1 MGVKVF
7 RDGSWSRLKAGIISD
22 RDIMGLDAEHDRN
35 LINWL
40 LLHMDEAKRE
50 RVMQKCHI
58 SKLPEELI
66 NIDDPRDDKYM
77 EYFVLLEQVT
87 LENDREVLREAAL
100 HSRDSIGKFAFCRL
114 TGYSWPADT
123 CDAYSY
129 RTYSCGL
136 KSDVTIENAISF
148 CRDMIEKNGPYA
160 KEASE
165 WMEQLRTREKE

>member
-58 SKLPEELI
+58 SMPPEELV
-66 NIDDPRDDKYM
+66 NIDDPCDDKYM
-77 EYFVLLEQVT
+77 EYFVLLEQVI
-87 LENDREVLREAAL
+87 REDETDVLRAAAL
-100 HSRDSIGKFAFCRL
+100 RSRDSICRFAFCRL
-114 TGYSWPADT
+114 TGYCWPAGT

-136 KSDVTIENAISF
+136 KSDVTTENTMGF
-148 CRDMIEKNGPYA
+148 CREMIEKNGPYA